1 MALIQKLRKGL
12 GFTLIEL
19 LVVIAII
26 AILIGL
32 LLPAVQKVREAAARV
47 QCMNNLKQI
56 CLATIDCADAHSGNL
71 PPALGLYP
79 SPSPANNNGEGGLL
93 LHILPFIEQ
102 DNTYKATWWLNAG
115 GSQDGRNGAF
125 PVYSQWNGQ
134 NYKIKTYICPS
145 DPTKSAQGIW
155 AQSVTSY
162 AYNGQVF
169 GVTYGSQAGQNQNPW
184 YWNVP
189 LHQFPSW
196 ISDGTSNTMFF
207 TEKEILSYGASNWSP
222 DGGFN
227 YWGDWG
233 PSVYSPESGD
243 QAGRSC
249 EIIPGSAQGFSQWGG
264 PQPSAM
270 FQVQPN
276 KNPTVNSPNCANVTP
291 NCGNGNLANTGHTA
305 GILCAMGDGSVRLVA
320 QGISPTTWWHA
331 ITCNCG
337 DVLGSD
343 W

>member
-1 MALIQKLRKGL
+1 MALIRRFKKGF

-32 LLPAVQKVREAAARV
+32 LLPAVQKVREAAARI
-47 QCMNNLKQI
+47 QCSNNLKQI
-56 CLATIDCADAHSGNL
+56 CLATINASDTNSGNM
-71 PPALGLYP
+71 PPGLGLYP
-79 SPSPANNNGEGGLL
+79 SPSPANNNGEGGIFF
-93 LHILPFIEQ
+93 HILPYIEQ
-102 DNTYKATWWLNAG
+102 NNTYQATHVGAG
-115 GSQDGRNGAF
+115 GDGRNGAF
-125 PVYSQWNGQ
+125 PTYSQWNGQ
-134 NYKIKTYICPS
+134 NYKIKPYLCPS
-145 DPTKSAQGIW
+145 DPTKSEQGIW

-169 GVTYGSQAGQNQNPW
+169 GLTYGSTAGQNQNPW

-189 LHQFPSW
+189 LRQFPGS
-196 ISDGTSNTMFF
+196 ISDGTSNTVFF
-207 TEKEILSYGASNWSP
+207 TEKEVLSYGESGWSP
-222 DGGFN
+222 DSGFN

-233 PSVYSPESGD
+233 PCVYTPDSGS

-249 EIIPGSAQGFSQWGG
+249 MITPGSAAGFSLRGG

-276 KNPTVNSPNCANVTP
+276 KNPTPNAPNCANSTP
-291 NCGNGNLANTGHTA
+291 NCGNGNLPNTGHTA
-305 GILCAMGDGSVRLVA
+305 GILCAMGDGSVRLVN
-320 QGISPTTWWHA
+320 QSVSTTTWWAA